1 MSKIRIVGHASGS
14 GILTI
19 AAPNTDTDRTITIP
33 DVTGT
38 LLDSGSDLPA
48 ANLTGSVAAARIAN
62 NTIDSAH
69 IASGAIDDAHLAT
82 GISASKLTGALPA
95 LNGASLTGVA
105 GRRNI
110 LINGAMQVWQRAT
123 TFSVA
128 DNIYTV
134 DRWLTEFGGFGAWTL
149 SRSTDA
155 PAGFGYSLD
164 LDCTT
169 ADASPAAGD
178 IFQLFHR
185 LEGQDLQQLKK
196 GTSSA
201 ESITFSFWVKSKKTG
216 NLQVNLKDAN
226 SRIIG
231 AVYTINVADTWEKK
245 SITFAGDTSGVIA
258 NDNTSELMLEF
269 PIGSGST
276 YSSGAVPTSWE
287 ATSTADRNAGAT
299 INLADNT
306 ANYWRITGLQLELGS
321 VATDFEHRSYG
332 EELALCQRY
341 YRQMEINIGCLP
353 WAGSTG
359 GGFGY
364 TVALDPAMRAAPS
377 VTQLTTPTYS
387 SSITTV
393 PNAVAASSSSVNV
406 NHGTTPTRITIRNNA
421 SGGTLFAVKTN
432 NAYDAEL

>member
-1 MSKIRIVGHASGS
+1 MSKVKIQGNASGT
-14 GILTI
+14 GVLTVT
-19 AAPNTDTDRTITIP
+19 APNTSTDRTITLP
-33 DVTGT
+33 DSTGT
-38 LLDSGSDLPA
+38 ILDNTSTLDATKLSG
-48 ANLTGSVAAARIAN
+48 T
-62 NTIDSAH
+62 
-69 IASGAIDDAHLAT
+69 
-82 GISASKLTGALPA
+82 LPA

-216 NLQVNLKDAN
+216 NLQVNLRDAN

-258 NDNTSELMLEF
+258 NDNTSELTLEF

-276 YSSGAVPTSWE
+276 YSSGSVPTSWE

-299 INLADNT
+299 INLADST

-321 VATDFEHRSYG
+321 VATDFEHRSFG

-341 YRQMEINIGCLP
+341 FEKSYDYATP
-353 WAGSTG
+353 AGTNTVNSAVGRHGTAGTATSGEMFTSTV
-359 GGFGY
+359 FK
-364 TVALDPAMRAAPS
+364 VEKRAAPTVLAYS
-377 VTQLTTPTYS
+377 TSGNVGKCAVTNFGVTEHFNEVCNEVH
-387 SSITTV
+387 ITTSGCHFQK
-393 PNAVAASSSSVNV
+393 PNGGNTGRA
-406 NHGTTPTRITIRNNA
+406 ITVHYTA
-421 SGGTLFAVKTN
+421 
-432 NAYDAEL
+432 DAEL

>member
-1 MSKIRIVGHASGS
+1 MTIQVTKEPINLREKLNELETNK
-14 GILTI
+14 GIKGNEILQAET
-19 AAPNTDTDRTITIP
+19 AQEVR
-33 DVTGT
+33 
-38 LLDSGSDLPA
+38 
-48 ANLTGSVAAARIAN
+48 
-62 NTIDSAH
+62 
-69 IASGAIDDAHLAT
+69 
-82 GISASKLTGALPA
+82 
-95 LNGASLTGVA
+95 SLIGA
-105 GRRNI
+105 GRKNLI
-110 LINGAMQVWQRAT
+110 INGAMQVAQRGT
-123 TFSVA
+123 TFSVV

-134 DRWLTEFGGFGAWTL
+134 DRWLTEFSGFGAWTL

-216 NLQVNLKDAN
+216 NLQVNLRDAN

-258 NDNTSELMLEF
+258 NDNTSELTLEF

-287 ATSTADRNAGAT
+287 ATSTADKNAGAT

-306 ANYWRITGLQLELGS
+306 ANYWRMTGLQLELGS
-321 VATDFEHRSYG
+321 TATDFEHRSYG

-341 YRQMEINIGCLP
+341 YCSSFPAGINPANNTLFDNQGV
-353 WAGSTG
+353 AGWTTFTSTSARSP
-359 GGFGY
+359 FIKY
-364 TVALDPAMRAAPS
+364 PVAMRTAPS
-377 VTQLTTPTYS
+377 LTLYNGSNVDGNGLWGIYTGAWDGS
-387 SSITTV
+387 SAQSSEGTNKHFNVRINSGITATA
-393 PNAVAASSSSVNV
+393 NQSYLMRGNWTA
-406 NHGTTPTRITIRNNA
+406 
-421 SGGTLFAVKTN
+421 
-432 NAYDAEL
+432 DAEL

>member
-1 MSKIRIVGHASGS
+1 MALIK
-14 GILTI
+14 L
-19 AAPNTDTDRTITIP
+19 NTRSIP
-33 DVTGT
+33 DNAVT
-38 LLDSGSDLPA
+38 PA
-48 ANLTGSVAAARIAN
+48 KVSQNL
-62 NTIDSAH
+62 
-69 IASGAIDDAHLAT
+69 
-82 GISASKLTGALPA
+82 
-95 LNGASLTGVA
+95 
-105 GRRNI
+105 GRRN
-110 LINGAMQVWQRAT
+110 LVINGDMQVWQRAT

-128 DNIYTV
+128 DNIYTT

-196 GTSSA
+196 GTSGA

-216 NLQVNLKDAN
+216 NLQVNLRDAN

-258 NDNTSELMLEF
+258 NDNTSELTLEF

-299 INLADNT
+299 INLADST
-306 ANYWRITGLQLELGS
+306 ANYWRISGLQLELGS
-321 VATDFEHRSYG
+321 VATDFEHRSYA
-332 EELALCQRY
+332 EELAACQRY
-341 YRQMEINIGCLP
+341 YEKSNNTIVG
-353 WAGSTG
+353 GTDSTG
-359 GGFGY
+359 SQWMSFQY
-364 TVALDPAMRAAPS
+364 KVTKRA
-377 VTQLTTPTYS
+377 VPTITYGTLYS
-387 SSITTV
+387 TIGNSSIDGFSI
-393 PNAVAASSSSVNV
+393 N
-406 NHGTTPTRITIRNNA
+406 RNN
-421 SGGTLFAVKTN
+421 SGE
-432 NAYDAEL
+432 AYMTSPKFDAEL